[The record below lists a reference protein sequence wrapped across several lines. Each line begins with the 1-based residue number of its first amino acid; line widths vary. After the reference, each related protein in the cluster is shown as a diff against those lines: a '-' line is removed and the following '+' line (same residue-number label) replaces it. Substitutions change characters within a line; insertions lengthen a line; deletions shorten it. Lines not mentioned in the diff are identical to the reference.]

1 MKMYIIVFETTKK
14 EEEEEVVNPNN
25 MFFLPPMKSLCEI
38 TQFLLG
44 CLLWD
49 VGSRLRAIM
58 Q

>member
-14 EEEEEVVNPNN
+14 EEEEAVNPNN
-25 MFFLPPMKSLCEI
+25 MFFLPPMKSLCGI